1 MLKKGKTLTFTHA
14 ELSGYEKKRVAVV
27 KNISAQLDT
36 AVKSN
41 KSAAQLKLTMKSVKT
56 KLGQLPP
63 HFGRGCNIQP
73 SK

>member
-14 ELSGYEKKRVAVV
+14 ELGGYEKKRVAVV
-27 KNISAQLDT
+27 KNIKAQLDT
-36 AVKSN
+36 AMKSK

-56 KLGQLPP
+56 KLVQLPP
-63 HFGRGCNIQP
+63 HFGRGCNFPP